1 MSCHGTSRTDVD
13 RKMGARDFIDLAAL
27 GAAARVSADF
37 GDIRSAI
44 GDIVGHLWTPV
55 SEVIAGCLEDLV
67 RTGCLQAADNRFDQL
82 VFTITET
89 GWQRLRL
96 LLAQPTDCPICPLGQ
111 VGLKLKLA
119 FIDLAPVSERRH
131 YLEKI
136 VCIYERELGG
146 WVRRCGSCP
155 RQGAL
160 GRMWLD
166 VETDRL
172 QREIAMLRNMASGQ
186 TTTRLQ

>member
-1 MSCHGTSRTDVD
+1 MSFHGTSRADVE
-13 RKMGARDFIDLAAL
+13 RKMEARDFIDLAAL
-27 GAAARVSADF
+27 GSAARVPADF
-37 GDIRSAI
+37 GDICSAI
-44 GDIVGHLWTPV
+44 DDIVGHLWTPV
-55 SEVIAGCLEDLV
+55 SEVVAGCIENLV
-67 RTGCLQAADNRFDQL
+67 RTACLQTTNNSPDEL

-119 FIDLAPVSERRH
+119 FIDLTSTSERKRH
-131 YLEKI
+131 LENI
-136 VCIYERELGG
+136 VCIYERELSG

-172 QREIAMLRNMASGQ
+172 QREIMMLRRMVTGQ
-186 TTTRLQ
+186 TVSGLQ